1 MSRLEPRRTLRSTKE
16 LPSSAGFHFVNLCPS
31 WLMVSSML
39 TEIILEAW
47 IALRRNYTRSL
58 LTMLGIVWGIAT
70 VTLLIAYGSSFRRI
84 LVGGFDAFGKS
95 VVICWPQQTSEQPGG
110 QRAGKKVRLE
120 QADLDIVKETAP
132 LVKHV
137 CLETVN
143 RPGISYGERMVG
155 TAAIRGVCPE
165 YGEMRNE
172 VPSEGR
178 WISAGDELERRR
190 VVFLGGRVREQL
202 FSGRPAIGETVQIGG
217 VHFTVIGVMARKIQ
231 LSNYFSSDD
240 DSAWIP
246 YSAAGDVW
254 NTKYAA
260 VMVFE
265 PVAPQFEKK
274 AQAQVLAAIASRQQ
288 FSPTDP
294 KAFQMFGRDEF
305 RPVID
310 GLTIGLQVL
319 LTFVGTLT
327 LGIGGVG
334 VMNIML
340 VSVDERIRE
349 IGLRRALGAK
359 KWQIKLQFLAE
370 TLLIMLLGGAA
381 GVLLSYGIAAA
392 VGTLPLMGPLFED
405 DSGKA
410 DIHLQISLATVMLST
425 LVLLAVG
432 VASGLV
438 PALRAS
444 KLGSG
449 RSAAIRVKRLSS

>member
-1 MSRLEPRRTLRSTKE
+1 
-16 LPSSAGFHFVNLCPS
+16 
-31 WLMVSSML
+31 ML
-39 TEIILEAW
+39 YEIILEAW
-47 IALRRNYTRSL
+47 IALKRNYTRSL

-95 VVICWPQQTSEQPGG
+95 VVVCWPQQTSEQPGG

-137 CLETVN
+137 CLETVS

-172 VPSEGR
+172 VPAEGG
-178 WISAGDELERRR
+178 WICAGAELERRR

-202 FSGRPAIGETVQIGG
+202 FSGRPAIGETVLIGG
-217 VHFTVIGVMARKIQ
+217 VRFTVIGTMDRKIQ

-240 DSAWIP
+240 ESVWIP
-246 YSAAGDVW
+246 YSAAGDLW
-254 NTKYAA
+254 NTKQA
-260 VMVFE
+260 VVLLFE
-265 PVAPQFEKK
+265 PVAPQFEQR
-274 AQAQVLAAIASRQQ
+274 AMAQVLAAVATRQQ
-288 FSPTDP
+288 FSPTDK
-294 KAFQMFGRDEF
+294 KAIQMFGREEF
-305 RPVID
+305 RPVIN
-310 GLTIGLQVL
+310 GITIGLQVL
-319 LTFVGTLT
+319 LVFIGILT

-349 IGLRRALGAK
+349 IGLRRALGAR
-359 KWQIKLQFLAE
+359 KWHIKSQFLAE
-370 TLLIMLLGGAA
+370 TLLIMLLGGAI
-381 GVLLSYGIAAA
+381 GILVSYVVAAA

-410 DIHLQISLATVMLST
+410 DIHLKISMFTLLIST
-425 LVLLAVG
+425 SVLLVVG
-432 VASGLV
+432 VLSALIPAS
-438 PALRAS
+438 RA
-444 KLGSG
+444 
-449 RSAAIRVKRLSS
+449 A

>member
-1 MSRLEPRRTLRSTKE
+1 
-16 LPSSAGFHFVNLCPS
+16 VN
-31 WLMVSSML
+31 SML
-39 TEIILEAW
+39 TEIIREAW
-47 IALRRNYTRSL
+47 IALKRNYTRSL

-70 VTLLIAYGSSFRRI
+70 VTLLIAYGSSFRQI

-110 QRAGKKVRLE
+110 QRAGKKVVLE
-120 QADLDIVKETAP
+120 QADIDIIKETAP

-137 CLETVN
+137 CLETVH
-143 RPGISYGERMVG
+143 RPGIAYGDHLVG
-155 TAAIRGVCPE
+155 TAAVRGVCPE
-165 YGEMRNE
+165 YGEMRDE

-178 WISAGDELERRR
+178 WISASDELERRR
-190 VVFLGGRVREQL
+190 VCFLGGRIREQL
-202 FSGRPAIGETVQIGG
+202 FSGRPAVGEIVQIGG
-217 VHFTVIGVMARKIQ
+217 VRFTVIGVMARKIQ

-240 DSAWIP
+240 DSTWIP
-246 YSAAGDVW
+246 YSAAGDLW
-254 NTKYAA
+254 NTRYAA
-260 VMVFE
+260 VLLFE
-265 PVAPQFEKK
+265 PIAPQYEKK
-274 AQAQVLAAIASRQQ
+274 AMAQVLAAIATRQQ

-294 KAFQMFGRDEF
+294 KALQMFGRDEF

-310 GLTIGLQVL
+310 ALTIGLQVL
-319 LTFVGTLT
+319 LAFVGTLT

-349 IGLRRALGAK
+349 IGLRRALGARK
-359 KWQIKLQFLAE
+359 RHIKLQFLAE
-370 TLLIMLLGGAA
+370 TLLIMLIGGAI
-381 GVLLSYGIAAA
+381 GVLISYGIAAA

-410 DIHLQISLATVMLST
+410 DIHLQISLMTVTISA
-425 LVLLAVG
+425 LVLLVVG

-444 KLGSG
+444 KLDPVEAL
-449 RSAAIRVKRLSS
+449 RYE

>member
-1 MSRLEPRRTLRSTKE
+1 
-16 LPSSAGFHFVNLCPS
+16 
-31 WLMVSSML
+31 ML
-39 TEIILEAW
+39 IEIILEAW
-47 IALRRNYTRSL
+47 IALKRNLTRSF

-70 VTLLIAYGSSFRRI
+70 VTLLIAYGSSFRSV
-84 LVGGFDAFGKS
+84 LVHGFDAFGKS

-110 QRAGKKVRLE
+110 QRAGKKVVLE
-120 QADLDIVKETAP
+120 QADLDIVKETSS

-143 RPGISYGERMVG
+143 RPGIRYGDRMVG
-155 TAAIRGVCPE
+155 TAAVRGVCPE

-172 VPSEGR
+172 VAAEGR
-178 WISAGDELERRR
+178 WINSGDELERRR

-202 FSGRPAIGETVQIGG
+202 FSGRPAVGETVQIGG
-217 VHFTVIGVMARKIQ
+217 VHFTVVGVMARKIQ

-246 YSAAGDVW
+246 YSAAGDLW

-265 PVAPQFEKK
+265 PIAPQFEKK
-274 AQAQVLAAIASRQQ
+274 AQAQVLAAIATRQQ
-288 FSPTDP
+288 FSPTDK
-294 KAFQMFGRDEF
+294 KAIVMFGRDEF

-334 VMNIML
+334 GMNIML

-349 IGLRRALGAK
+349 IGLLRALGAR
-359 KWQIKLQFLAE
+359 QRHIKLQFLAE
-370 TLLIMLLGGAA
+370 TLLIMLIGGAI
-381 GVLLSYGIAAA
+381 GVLLSYLIAWS
-392 VGTLPLMGPLFED
+392 VGTLPMMGPLFED
-405 DSGKA
+405 DSGTG
-410 DIHLQISLATVMLST
+410 DIHLNISMMTVILST
-425 LVLLAVG
+425 AVLLVVG
-432 VASGLV
+432 VISGLV
-438 PALRAS
+438 PAMRAS
-444 KLGSG
+444 KLDPVEAL
-449 RSAAIRVKRLSS
+449 RYE